1 MAEPIPPIHIVNLEH
16 DRVALANYNIN
27 RDRILFANV
36 NRTPQNIIQFSNL
49 LNRDF
54 LEENVMALN
63 GPAFAHLLNSEGM
76 PDLKSK
82 IFNSAQPNYDVNE
95 LIPEQVLFLT
105 MFHHIHCLAYAYGGE
120 IPSIQNTF
128 TERFRKLIER
138 IRSEPAS
145 QMLFGQTVA
154 PIARYFSYV
163 QANLIED
170 ERHHITFSAFLEML
184 EGGAPIVQTYIE
196 EGRRRYSANNA
207 TTNTQYTHFTSNT
220 RRGLDAISN
229 PTFNNEE
236 EEPEPQVDTV
246 VLDEDA
252 RSAVS
257 QQRSVYGSIGTGAPS
272 NYSVGKQSFI
282 KTIGTIQ
289 LGNLAPEQKAAAAA
303 PALPQRAP
311 VLEDPDLLELQRR
324 LEDLGKPTTAKV
336 PPAAAAA
343 APILPPAIN
352 AALKKGATVSTAEE
366 VAPLALR
373 NSKGR
378 PVRPSLKQASNTRS
392 VTRKH
397 ARFPRG
403 NRGTVE
409 EISYSKEAPPSGVIT
424 NTENVL
430 RGTVY
435 PTYRSLGRLESR
447 RKTGV
452 KPEAPYVPGQKK
464 KKE

>member
-1 MAEPIPPIHIVNLEH
+1 MAEPIPPIHIISLEH

-27 RDRILFANV
+27 RDRILIANV
-36 NRTPQNIIQFSNL
+36 RHTPQNIVQFSNL
-49 LNRDF
+49 LNADF
-54 LEENVMALN
+54 HEENVMALN

-76 PDLKSK
+76 PNLKSK
-82 IFNSAQPNYDVNE
+82 IFNTAQPNYDVNE

-105 MFHHIHCLAYAYGGE
+105 MFHHIHCLAYLYGEE
-120 IPSIQNTF
+120 IPSIQTTF
-128 TERFRKLIER
+128 TERFRKLIDR
-138 IRSEPAS
+138 IRLEPAS
-145 QMLFGQTVA
+145 HMLFGQTVA

-163 QANLIED
+163 QTNLIED

-184 EGGAPIVQTYIE
+184 EGGAPSVQTYIE
-196 EGRRRYSANNA
+196 EGRRRYTANNA
-207 TTNTQYTHFTSNT
+207 STNTQDTHFTSNT

-229 PTFNNEE
+229 PTFTNMD
-236 EEPEPQVDTV
+236 EEPEPQAGSVI
-246 VLDEDA
+246 LDEDA
-252 RSAVS
+252 RSAGS
-257 QQRSVYGSIGTGAPS
+257 QQRSVHGSIGTGAPS
-272 NYSVGKQSFI
+272 NYSLGKASSI

-303 PALPQRAP
+303 PAPQSAS
-311 VLEDPDLLELQRR
+311 VLADKELLELQRR

-336 PPAAAAA
+336 PPVAAAA
-343 APILPPAIN
+343 APLLPPAIN
-352 AALKKGATVSTAEE
+352 AALKKGAAGEA
-366 VAPLALR
+366 APPALR

-378 PVRPSLKQASNTRS
+378 PVRPSLKQASTARS

-409 EISYSKEAPPSGVIT
+409 EISYSKEAPPSGIIT

-435 PTYRSLGRLESR
+435 PTHRSLGRLESR

-464 KKE
+464 KQE